1 MSASDKRKGF
11 RFSVRGGGLEKQ
23 ERRNEMEKMKTAKEL
38 RKEAEAIIL
47 GKVTNR
53 ESYELA
59 LKMVFE
65 TLERAKLL
73 TDAAKAFKRQ
83 AERIGEL
90 AAAYAQEHETALDE
104 PLHEEKDGIMSGAVT
119 VEGVTYR
126 LTLTRDKLKRISGA
140 NMTAEFLAKLPKAW
154 TKEKRE
160 LDTTAINEAEV
171 TDAELAKHDLVR
183 PGKAVWSRKEEASL
197 E

>member
-1 MSASDKRKGF
+1 MKRKGF
-11 RFSVRGGGLEKQ
+11 RFPVRGGGLEKQ

-53 ESYELA
+53 EQYELA

-73 TDAAKAFKRQ
+73 TDAAKAFKHQ

-104 PLHEEKDGIMSGAVT
+104 PLHEEKDGIMSGAVAI
-119 VEGVTYR
+119 EGVTYR

-140 NMTAEFLAKLPKAW
+140 NMTADFLAKLPKAW

-183 PGKAVWSRKEEASL
+183 PGKAVWSRKAEISC
-197 E
+197 

>member
-1 MSASDKRKGF
+1 MNTEIK
-11 RFSVRGGGLEKQ
+11 
-23 ERRNEMEKMKTAKEL
+23 MEKMKTAKEL
-38 RKEAEAIIL
+38 RKEAEAVIL

-73 TDAAKAFKRQ
+73 TDAAKAFKHQ

-104 PLHEEKDGIMSGAVT
+104 PLHEEKDGVMSGAVT

-126 LTLTRDKLKRISGA
+126 LTLTRDKLR
-140 NMTAEFLAKLPKAW
+140 TE
-154 TKEKRE
+154 EDR
-160 LDTTAINEAEV
+160 
-171 TDAELAKHDLVR
+171 DLV
-183 PGKAVWSRKEEASL
+183 SRGAEQEAKDEQEDLRIYEPEMGGVLFWRRLGRRFGRFGPVVTPRRLVETSL
-197 E
+197 WGF